1 VPEIAYLHDSR
12 LKAVSDVGDGRFCR
26 SVPSPFDQVGH
37 INRDPGDV
45 MRFMS
50 MIRIQE
56 NTGQVPSEQLM
67 KDMGKLIE
75 EMTRSGQL
83 VSTAG
88 LRPTSEGVRVR
99 LRRGKLS
106 MVDGPFTE
114 TKEVIG
120 GYAVLEAKSKAEAIE
135 LTKRFLKVH
144 GDEWDIECEV
154 RQLDG
159 PEFGSEA

>member
-1 VPEIAYLHDSR
+1 
-12 LKAVSDVGDGRFCR
+12 
-26 SVPSPFDQVGH
+26 
-37 INRDPGDV
+37 
-45 MRFMS
+45 MRFLS

-67 KDMGKLIE
+67 SDMGKLIE
-75 EMTRSGQL
+75 EMTGTGQL

-88 LRPTSEGVRVR
+88 LRPTAEGVRVR

-106 MVDGPFTE
+106 TVDGPFTE

-120 GYAVLEAKSKAEAIE
+120 GYAVLEAKSKAEALE
-135 LTKRFLKVH
+135 LTRRFLRIH
-144 GDEWDIECEV
+144 GEDWDIECEV

-159 PEFGSEA
+159 PEFGPEVSR